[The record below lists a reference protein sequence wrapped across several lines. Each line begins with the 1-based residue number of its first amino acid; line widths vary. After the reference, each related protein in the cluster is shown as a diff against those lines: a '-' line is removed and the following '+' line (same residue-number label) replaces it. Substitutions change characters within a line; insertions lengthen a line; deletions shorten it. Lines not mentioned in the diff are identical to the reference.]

1 MTTVYFKVCRWLDN
15 DDYKLLT
22 EFSEYEGRKDGC
34 SIFRLDFHKMKRNGY
49 TLLDVVSILEDLEGV
64 DEGGIDAIRRLAE
77 ELRKAVIEL
86 GEDGRIHVR
95 SRFYLKPVFEEA
107 RILLPYDPAKKA
119 YTAPGHLYARLRDIL
134 EGAGL
139 VVEDRTGILER
150 RLPRKL
156 TFRGELREYQKEA
169 LQAWAEAG
177 YRGVIVLP
185 TGAGKTVVAI
195 AGMAMLNLWTL
206 VVVYTKEHVKQ
217 WMDSIR
223 KFTDAGGLVG
233 AYYGDEKRLSP
244 ITVTTYQT
252 AYRKIRLFAD
262 KFPFIIFDEA
272 HHLPADKF
280 RTIATGM
287 LAPYRMGLSATIKRE
302 DGRHEELFSLLGG
315 VVYNS
320 TPHDLMKK
328 GYLAPYRIVRVKVD
342 PLPEEKARYEKLKKE
357 YRLLAAGRTF
367 QEILS
372 AAKKGDKT
380 AIEALRRHAE
390 MREIIQSS
398 RAKLKEVTRIALE
411 EARKGR
417 KVIVFT
423 QYRKQAEEIAKM
435 TGGMLLHGGLDK
447 DTRQRILDRFKNS
460 DSGILV
466 VTTVGDE
473 GLDIPDAEVGIL
485 ASGTGSS
492 RQFIQRLGRLIRPMP
507 GKTAVLYE
515 VVLAGTSE
523 EYQSRRRR
531 QMSL

>member
-1 MTTVYFKVCRWLDN
+1 MATVYFKVCRWIDN
-15 DDYKLLT
+15 EDYKTLM
-22 EFSEYEGRKDGC
+22 EFSEYEGRRQGC
-34 SIFRLDFHKMKRNGY
+34 SIFRLDFHKMRRNGY
-49 TLLDVVSILEDLEGV
+49 TLLDVASILEDVEGV
-64 DEGGIDAIRRLAE
+64 DEDSIRNIRRLAE
-77 ELRKAVIEL
+77 ELRKVTIEL
-86 GEDGRIHVR
+86 GEDNKIYIK

-107 RILLPYDPAKKA
+107 RILLPYDPVKKA
-119 YTAPGHLYARLRDIL
+119 YRAPAHLYAKIR
-134 EGAGL
+134 
-139 VVEDRTGILER
+139 GILENAGLIIEDKAGIQDR
-150 RLPRKL
+150 KLPRQL
-156 TFRGELREYQKEA
+156 RFRGELREYQREA
-169 LQAWAEAG
+169 LDAWAKAG

-185 TGAGKTVVAI
+185 TGSGKTVVAI
-195 AGMAMLNLWTL
+195 AGIAMLNVWSLI
-206 VVVYTKEHVKQ
+206 VVYTKEHVRQ

-252 AYRKIRLFAD
+252 AYRKINVFAD
-262 KFPFIIFDEA
+262 KFPLIVFDEA

-287 LAPYRMGLSATIKRE
+287 PAPYRMGLSATIKRE

-315 VVYNS
+315 VVYSS

-342 PLPEEKARYEKLKKE
+342 PLPDEKARYEKLKKE
-357 YRLLAAGRTF
+357 YRILAAGRAF
-367 QEILS
+367 QEIL
-372 AAKKGDKT
+372 AAARKGDKT

-398 RAKLKEVTRIALE
+398 KAKLKEVARIALD
-411 EARKGR
+411 EAGKGR

-447 DTRQRILDRFKNS
+447 DTRSRILDRFKNS